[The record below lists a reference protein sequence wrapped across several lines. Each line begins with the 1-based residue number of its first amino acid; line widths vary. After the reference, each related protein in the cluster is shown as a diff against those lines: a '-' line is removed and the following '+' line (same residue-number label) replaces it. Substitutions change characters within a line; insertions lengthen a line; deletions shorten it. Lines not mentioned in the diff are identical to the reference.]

1 MSPERKARSARRW
14 EKYGPRQQA
23 IRSARNAAFNAVSV
37 FGRKH
42 LTAHMKMDCAANVLE
57 WKQDPNRR
65 LDVFDTE
72 CERWAWRYEPELFGE
87 EHILTRKAQEMGR

>member
-14 EKYGPRQQA
+14 EKYGPRRQA
-23 IRSARNAAFNAVSV
+23 IRRAQEAAFDAWSI

-42 LTAHMKMDCAANVLE
+42 LTAHMKLECAAKVLD

-72 CERWAWRYEPELFGE
+72 CERWAWRYAPALLGQELD
-87 EHILTRKAQEMGR
+87 LVRKAQEMGR